1 MRLNQ
6 PSRGAHNDPLPVENN
21 GYRLYVGN
29 MGSRMTDGELRAMV
43 ERFGKVKSI
52 HMVKDALTGNSDGYA
67 FVEMTNEDGAIRV
80 VSELN
85 GKRINGHFLI
95 ARTLF

>member
-1 MRLNQ
+1 MNQ
-6 PSRGAHNDPLPVENN
+6 PSRGAHNDRLPVESN
-21 GYRLYVGN
+21 GYRVFVGN
-29 MGSRMTDGELRAMV
+29 LGSRLTDGELRAMA

-52 HMVKDALTGNSDGYA
+52 HLVKDALTGNSDGYA
-67 FVEMTNEDGAIRV
+67 FVEMTNEEGANRV